1 MSKLLELMM
10 ALIYFTKWSVRMQFL
25 TMLHSLPLSWG
36 ALTIK
41 DKSRHW
47 ILWFW
52 QQKDSSIKIQI
63 KEKNFKFNFL
73 NSNYLSYTAPS
84 RISLQMKTICFLFRD
99 IKKLLSFLDISN
111 SFFIINFTSSNL
123 VFSLKIQRKIIKVH
137 KFTNLTS

>member
-63 KEKNFKFNFL
+63 KEKNFKFNFP

-84 RISLQMKTICFLFRD
+84 RISSQMKTIRFLFRD

-111 SFFIINFTSSNL
+111 NFFIINFTSSNL
-123 VFSLKIQRKIIKVH
+123 VFSLKIQRTIIKVH